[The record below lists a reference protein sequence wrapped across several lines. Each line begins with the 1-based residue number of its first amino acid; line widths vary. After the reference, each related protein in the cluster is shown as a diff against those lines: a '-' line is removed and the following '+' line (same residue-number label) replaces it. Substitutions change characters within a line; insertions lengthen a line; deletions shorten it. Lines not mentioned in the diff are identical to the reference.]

1 MYIICRE
8 RVLSCNVHSLREE
21 GVCAFV
27 NPWWVPEL
35 DIVLTNGI
43 MEGNV
48 KIIFLPSQMTISNL
62 VLLLG

>member
-1 MYIICRE
+1 
-8 RVLSCNVHSLREE
+8 LREE

-48 KIIFLPSQMTISNL
+48 KIIFLPSQMTIFNL

>member
-27 NPWWVPEL
+27 NQWWVPEL

-48 KIIFLPSQMTISNL
+48 KIIFLPSQMTIFNL